1 MIRNA
6 SPADIEDIVV
16 VYNEAVLEGRLT
28 GDLEPVSIED
38 RRTWY
43 FEHQGRYAIF
53 VKVVGGTVVGYAA
66 ISPYRKGR
74 NAFHET
80 CEISYYLSRQHRS
93 KGFGRELIDY
103 AIEQARNSGFRLIL
117 AMILECNQR
126 SIDVLAGAGFS
137 ILGRLPNAAR
147 IGEEYFDHFYLFR
160 DLRP

>member
-16 VYNEAVLEGRLT
+16 IYNEAVLEGRLT

-38 RRTWY
+38 RRAWY

-53 VKVVGGTVVGYAA
+53 VKVVGGALVGYAA

-74 NAFHET
+74 SAFRET
-80 CEISYYLSRQHRS
+80 CEISYYLSKEYRS
-93 KGFGRELIDY
+93 RGIGRELIDH
-103 AIEQARNSGFRLIL
+103 AIEQARNAGFRLIL

-126 SIDVLAGAGFS
+126 SIDVLVGAGFS

-147 IGEEYFDHFYLFR
+147 IGEDYFDHFYLFR
-160 DLRP
+160 DMRP

>member
-6 SPADIEDIVV
+6 SPADIEDIAAI
-16 VYNEAVLEGRLT
+16 YNEAVLEGRLT

-53 VKVVGGTVVGYAA
+53 VKVVGGAAVGYAA

-80 CEISYYLSRQHRS
+80 CEISYYLSRQHRG

-103 AIEQARNSGFRLIL
+103 AIEQAGSSGFRLIL

-126 SIDVLAGAGFS
+126 SVDVLVGSGFS

-147 IGEEYFDHFYLFR
+147 IGDEYFDHFYLFR
-160 DLRP
+160 DMRP